1 MRSYEDEI
9 KEVQNELKKL
19 FIKTARGEKRR
30 KLLLSE
36 GRFKNAQDLA
46 IEVFDLKGNPILI

>member
-36 GRFKNAQDLA
+36 GRFKNA
-46 IEVFDLKGNPILI
+46 